1 MQLSQKLKN
10 LSELF
15 SKFLKSTSNF
25 EHFQKKYEPDSWFT
39 SENIDWKMRCFLD
52 GLKAPC

>member
-25 EHFQKKYEPDSWFT
+25 EHFEKKYEPDSWFT

>member
-25 EHFQKKYEPDSWFT
+25 EHFEKRYEPDSWFT
-39 SENIDWKMRCFLD
+39 SEIIDWKKRGFLD